1 MSQLRFILI
10 VCLRFLYQKNITFL
24 SHKSN
29 IHLMVVKVR
38 STLGTFNRLD
48 NLSITGLERAFNDNT
63 DNDLE
68 ESEDTLDVTKTN
80 YTAKLAEETQIELGT
95 TL

>member
-1 MSQLRFILI
+1 MH
-10 VCLRFLYQKNITFL
+10 FL
-24 SHKSN
+24 
-29 IHLMVVKVR
+29 KVR

-48 NLSITGLERAFNDNT
+48 NLSITGLERAFNTDT

-68 ESEDTLDVTKTN
+68 EEVEDTLDVTKTN